1 MLPLCVDLDGT
12 LVLTDTLHEALALG
26 ARKPLSLLRAILRLR
41 DGKAPF
47 KEEVYRQAELNAATL
62 PYNEELLAYLRT
74 ERARG
79 RKLFLV
85 TAADRRVAD
94 AVADHLGVFAGV
106 ISSDGVRNLR
116 GAEKARVL
124 TERFGEGG
132 YAYAGNDETDLHA
145 WKSAGSILVV
155 HAPRGLAR
163 RAAAMGAVEAQFQRR
178 GLDLRAVVKAMR
190 PHQWIK
196 NVLVFVPIL
205 ASTQIFD
212 FGAWARTL
220 VLFAAISLAASS
232 IYILNDLTDLDA
244 DRLHPRKRLRPFAS
258 GRISVRAGLATSVA
272 LATAAVAI
280 SAAAGGL
287 APVLIYAAISASY
300 SFFFKEVALL
310 DVFLLA
316 ALYTV
321 RIVAG
326 GMVSGYEVTQWLLG
340 FSVFAFL
347 SLAIAKRVAEL
358 LGTRARASGQLARRG
373 YADTDVPML
382 QMVGISASFVSAVV
396 LSLYLQSQAAKALYA
411 HPSLLFFVVVATLF
425 WFCRVWLVTS
435 RGQMH
440 DDPVVWAV
448 KDRASQFLG
457 LLTGLALL
465 AAVGRI

>member
-1 MLPLCVDLDGT
+1 MRPLCVDLDGA
-12 LVLTDTLHEALALG
+12 LVLTDTLHEALALA
-26 ARKPLSLLRAILRLR
+26 ARKPVSLARAILRLR
-41 DGKAPF
+41 DGKGPF
-47 KEEVYRQAELNAATL
+47 KAEVYRQAALNASTL
-62 PYNEELLAYLRT
+62 PYNEDLVAYLRT
-74 ERARG
+74 QSDRG

-85 TAADRRVAD
+85 TAADRSVAD
-94 AVADHLGVFAGV
+94 AVAEHLRLFDGV
-106 ISSDGVRNLR
+106 IASDGVRNLR
-116 GAEKARVL
+116 GGEKARVL
-124 TERFGEGG
+124 VDRFGEGG
-132 YAYAGNDETDLHA
+132 FAYAGNDETDLHV
-145 WKSAGSILVV
+145 WRSAGSILIVN
-155 HAPRGLAR
+155 APQGLAT
-163 RAAAMGAVEAQFQRR
+163 RAAALGEVEAEFKRGGVDAR
-178 GLDLRAVVKAMR
+178 GLVKALR
-190 PHQWIK
+190 PHQWVK

-212 FGAWARTL
+212 FSAWARTL
-220 VLFAAISLAASS
+220 VLFVAISFAASA

-244 DRLHPRKRLRPFAS
+244 DRLHPRKMKRPFAS
-258 GRISVRAGLATSVA
+258 GRVSVKAGLLTSLL
-272 LATAAVAI
+272 LAVAAVAI
-280 SAAAGGL
+280 SLLSGGVL
-287 APVLIYAAISASY
+287 PVLIYAAISLSY
-300 SFFFKEVALL
+300 SFFFKEIALL

-358 LGTRARASGQLARRG
+358 LSTRARASGQLARRG

-382 QMVGISASFVSAVV
+382 QMLGVSASFVSAVV

-425 WFCRVWLVTS
+425 WFCRMWLVTS
-435 RGQMH
+435 RGEMH

-457 LLTGLALL
+457 FLTGLGLL